1 MYYITLPFVSIL
13 ATSTLLYYYKFKHEI
28 DLCENNLFDSI
39 PILTRRNVG
48 L

>member
-1 MYYITLPFVSIL
+1 MSYIILPIISIL
-13 ATSTLLYYYKFKHEI
+13 AVSTLLYTYKFKDEI

-39 PILTRRNVG
+39 PILTRQNAG